1 VEKPRGA
8 MMVIVTDTAAEKAL
22 LLLEQSAEDNLEKD
36 KEHGLRMKVVG
47 GGCSGFQY
55 ELGFDEQ
62 KSNDKIA
69 EHNGLKV
76 LIDPRS
82 LLYLAGSTLDF
93 NDGLMESGF
102 KITNP
107 NANSTCG
114 CGESFS
120 V

>member
-1 VEKPRGA
+1 MITITES
-8 MMVIVTDTAAEKAL
+8 AAEKAITL
-22 LLLEQSAEDNLEKD
+22 INNSENDTEAEL
-36 KEHGLRMKVVG
+36 GLRMQVIG

-55 ELGFDEQ
+55 NLEFGAAKGSDRVLEF
-62 KSNDKIA
+62 
-69 EHNGLKV
+69 HGLKV
-76 LIDPRS
+76 FIDPRS
-82 LLYLAGSTLDF
+82 SLYLAGSVLDY

-107 NANSTCG
+107 NAKNTCG

>member
-1 VEKPRGA
+1 MTMITITE
-8 MMVIVTDTAAEKAL
+8 TAAKKAL
-22 LLLEQSAEDNLEKD
+22 VLLERAKNEEGYEEGKTY
-36 KEHGLRMKVVG
+36 GLRMQVVG

-55 ELGFDEQ
+55 QLGFDEPRR
-62 KSNDKIA
+62 NDRTF

-76 LIDPRS
+76 FVDARS
-82 LLYLAGSTLDF
+82 ILYLAGSTLDYK
-93 NDGLMESGF
+93 DGLMESGF

-107 NANSTCG
+107 NAKSSCG

>member
-1 VEKPRGA
+1 MITVTEAAAKKAQLLMQDAMEEESVE
-8 MMVIVTDTAAEKAL
+8 TDA
-22 LLLEQSAEDNLEKD
+22 
-36 KEHGLRMKVVG
+36 EHGLRMQVVG

-55 ELGFDEQ
+55 NLGFDELR
-62 KSNDKIA
+62 SGDKVF
-69 EHNGLKV
+69 EQHGLKV
-76 LIDPRS
+76 FIDSRS
-82 LLYLAGSTLDF
+82 TLYLAGSTLDY

-107 NANSTCG
+107 NARSECG

>member
-1 VEKPRGA
+1 MITITE
-8 MMVIVTDTAAEKAL
+8 TAAKKAL
-22 LLLEQSAEDNLEKD
+22 VLLERTKNEEGYEEGKTY
-36 KEHGLRMKVVG
+36 GLRMQVVG

-55 ELGFDEQ
+55 QLGFDE
-62 KSNDKIA
+62 SRRNDRIF

-76 LIDPRS
+76 FVDGRS
-82 LLYLAGSTLDF
+82 ILYLAGSTLDYK
-93 NDGLMESGF
+93 DGLMESGF

-107 NANSTCG
+107 NAKSSCG

>member
-1 VEKPRGA
+1 
-8 MMVIVTDTAAEKAL
+8 MINVTESAAEKAITL
-22 LLLEQSAEDNLEKD
+22 INSSESNSDTEL
-36 KEHGLRMKVVG
+36 GLRMQVIG

-55 ELGFDEQ
+55 NLEFGEAKGTDRVFEF
-62 KSNDKIA
+62 
-69 EHNGLKV
+69 HGLKV
-76 LIDPRS
+76 FIDPRS
-82 LLYLAGSTLDF
+82 SLYLAGSVLDY

-107 NANSTCG
+107 NAKNTCG

>member
-1 VEKPRGA
+1 MITITE
-8 MMVIVTDTAAEKAL
+8 AAAQKAIAL
-22 LLLEQSAEDNLEKD
+22 LQNGP
-36 KEHGLRMKVVG
+36 KESGDALDEEYGLRMQVVG

-55 ELGFDEQ
+55 NLEFGPL
-62 KSNDKIA
+62 KSGDKVF
-69 EHNGLKV
+69 EHHGLKV
-76 LIDPRS
+76 FIDPRS
-82 LLYLAGSTLDF
+82 TLYLAGSTLDY

-107 NANSTCG
+107 NARSECG